1 MHSSFFSVR
10 IPRDLF
16 GVCGIGPSGSLVRW
30 IFTGSV
36 SPRVCHSCLPSW
48 YFTGDLVF
56 PCWSD
61 FLSRTPRGFVLCWAG
76 GKFLPSFNSGLGVFL
91 QGVPPP
97 GLALLLP
104 PLVCN
109 QGRVLP
115 IRVQTPSLGPS
126 GVVFQLG
133 VGGKFPPFC
142 AWLGGF
148 YRECRPRVRHSC
160 HLHRNATRDVCLAR
174 QGSNIVPGTLR
185 GCVLGGGWR

>member
-1 MHSSFFSVR
+1 MLVLALHLFLVRPISLPSWSQSVDYWLLGLNSSRLLSLEWEMLHLHSSFFSVR

-76 GKFLPSFNSGLGVFL
+76 CKFLPSFLFGLGGFL

-109 QGRVLP
+109 
-115 IRVQTPSLGPS
+115 
-126 GVVFQLG
+126 
-133 VGGKFPPFC
+133 
-142 AWLGGF
+142 
-148 YRECRPRVRHSC
+148 
-160 HLHRNATRDVCLAR
+160 
-174 QGSNIVPGTLR
+174 
-185 GCVLGGGWR
+185 